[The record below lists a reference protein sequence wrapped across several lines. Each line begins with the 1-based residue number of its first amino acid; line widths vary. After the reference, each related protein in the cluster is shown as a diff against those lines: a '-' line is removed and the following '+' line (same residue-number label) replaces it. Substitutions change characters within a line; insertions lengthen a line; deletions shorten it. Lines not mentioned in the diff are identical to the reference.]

1 MRTAEYAAVSA
12 AALATAFTIS
22 GVAARL
28 WATIA
33 LHMPF

>member
-12 AALATAFTIS
+12 AALTTVLTIS
-22 GVAARL
+22 GIAARL
-28 WATIA
+28 WGAIA